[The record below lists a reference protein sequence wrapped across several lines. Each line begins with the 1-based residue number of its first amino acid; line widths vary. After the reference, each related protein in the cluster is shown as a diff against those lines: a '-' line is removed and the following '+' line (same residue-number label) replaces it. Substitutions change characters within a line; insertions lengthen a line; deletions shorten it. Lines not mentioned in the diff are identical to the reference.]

1 MTDERRRRKRFSM
14 ELPVNVL
21 LGNNSGTS
29 FGITKDISVEGIY
42 FYVSSDVGELR
53 TIEFLV
59 TFPPEITLVTP
70 VRVKCM
76 GKVIRAE
83 PDPSRGI
90 GIAAS
95 IERYEFVSAHD
106 A

>member
-1 MTDERRRRKRFSM
+1 MIDERRRRKRFAM

-21 LGNNSGTS
+21 SGDTGS
-29 FGITKDISVEGIY
+29 SYGVTKDISVEGIY
-42 FYVSSDVGELR
+42 FYVTKDVKELEN
-53 TIEFLV
+53 IEFLV

-76 GKVIRAE
+76 GKIIRAE
-83 PDPSRGI
+83 PDVKRGT